1 MKFGIFSNNVLKIIA
16 CITMLLDHMGFIL
29 FPQYPI
35 FRIIGRI
42 AFPIFAFLLAE
53 GCYYTKNK
61 LRHFIVIAGFAVVMQ
76 TVLFLATKMT
86 DFNIFIPFAISIA
99 LIPSSNCFT
108 EPSGKVILINLLI
121 NTS

>member
-61 LRHFIVIAGFAVVMQ
+61 LRHFIVNLILLEPFVHVNTIKFLNERYVM
-76 TVLFLATKMT
+76 
-86 DFNIFIPFAISIA
+86 DFDKFMLVP
-99 LIPSSNCFT
+99 
-108 EPSGKVILINLLI
+108 
-121 NTS
+121 